1 MNSTRYTYEVK
12 DTDET
17 THYGRLLNRVG
28 AKKVVLELGAS
39 TGYLSEVMTKQFG
52 CSVYGVEIDPVA
64 AEKAR
69 PKCADMKVA
78 DLDVSDITTMYP
90 DKQFDVAL
98 CADVL
103 EHLRNPER
111 TLKQVRKLLKP
122 DGYVIASIP
131 NISHGSIRLALL
143 SGRFPYR
150 SMGLLDETHVKFFT
164 RQLVE
169 EVFDQ
174 SGFQIESVERNRWN
188 AFNTEVADSLSH
200 DPYFDT
206 LSQALSLDPE
216 SDTYQFIVRAS
227 LKPEPVKTEKHTKQP
242 KPLELIVVE
251 QPGAPL
257 DDLYRNYLSR
267 VSYAKDRLSIRFL
280 KKDLTAETG
289 APGKDNS
296 KPYAEHDFRTF
307 RFLKQGVQDAIQPKE
322 TESVGDDLNQIG
334 FGEELGRGLRRALEL
349 ASSAGSELVGIS
361 MSNTLPRLD
370 TLKVLSEN
378 IAPNTIAF
386 ARPEILCR
394 QEAVFHTKGKISWQ
408 IPSFFMLEPKT
419 AARCLEL
426 WTDSDFKTIEAQSA
440 NFCFSL
446 LSGGLELMSIDAPC
460 YRFGPIFDHAPH
472 LALIDGIKLRL
483 KWGSSRHKIS
493 FFKNCVMPSKLALAK
508 KAELLTAVA
517 FGAASAKPPTGAIQ
531 TELIAFGGFGAS
543 LIGAHSKHDED
554 SHK

>member
-52 CSVYGVEIDPVA
+52 CSVYGVEIDPIA
-64 AEKAR
+64 AEEAR
-69 PKCADMKVA
+69 PKCADIKIA
-78 DLDVSDITTMYP
+78 DLDVSDVTTMFP

-122 DGYVIASIP
+122 DGYIIASIP
-131 NISHGSIRLALL
+131 NISHGSIQLALL

-174 SGFQIESVERNRWN
+174 AGFKIDSVERNRWS
-188 AFNTEVADSLSH
+188 AFTTEVADSLAH
-200 DPYFDT
+200 DPYFDSC
-206 LSQALSLDPE
+206 SQPLSLNPE

-227 LKPEPVKTEKHTKQP
+227 LKPETPADIEPKTRHKT
-242 KPLELIVVE
+242 LELVVVE

-257 DDLYRNYLSR
+257 DDLYRNYLGR
-267 VSYAKDRLSIRFL
+267 IMYPKDSLSVRLL
-280 KKDLTAETG
+280 KKDLTAES
-289 APGKDNS
+289 AQLKNDNS
-296 KPYAEHDFRTF
+296 KPYADHDFRTF
-307 RFLKQGVQDAIQPKE
+307 RFLKQGVPDEGQTKYKDGE
-322 TESVGDDLNQIG
+322 GTHLNQIG
-334 FGEELGRGLRRALEL
+334 FGEALGRGLRRAMEL
-349 ASSAGSELVGIS
+349 AASAGSDLVAICL
-361 MSNTLPRLD
+361 SNTLPRLD
-370 TLKVLSEN
+370 ALKKLTEK
-378 IAPNTIAF
+378 IDPNTVAF

-394 QEAVFHTKGKISWQ
+394 QEAILQTEGKISWQ
-408 IPSFFMLEPKT
+408 IPSLFMLHPKT

-446 LSGGLELMSIDAPC
+446 LAGGVELKSIDAPC
-460 YRFGPIFDHAPH
+460 FRFGPILDHAPKI
-472 LALIDGIKLRL
+472 ALIDGIKLRL
-483 KWGSSRHKIS
+483 TWGSSRHKMS
-493 FFKNCVMPSKLALAK
+493 FFKNCVMPSRLRFAE
-508 KAELLTAVA
+508 KAQLLTAVA
-517 FGAASAKPPTGAIQ
+517 LGTASGKNGGGAAQ
-531 TELIAFGGFGAS
+531 TELITFGGAGAS
-543 LIGAHSKHDED
+543 LVGARTQQIDNPL
-554 SHK
+554 